1 MHIPFDTRSVAYDDH
16 IFQIGGGNII
26 DKDENEL
33 LNEPY
38 TYYRGINPYQRGYG
52 YRQSGAGIGDVLR
65 GIWRYILPAVRKV
78 GTSVGK
84 EALSTGE
91 RILDKIAEG
100 GNVKEAI
107 IEEGKKGI
115 DTILEK
121 GRKQIGSGAIKRRR
135 KLEIPIHQTLVGRK
149 VYKPLQ
155 KTSKPVK
162 RKRVD
167 TFGLY

>member
-1 MHIPFDTRSVAYDDH
+1 MHVPFDTRTVAYDDH
-16 IFQIGGGNII
+16 IFQIGAGII
-26 DKDENEL
+26 EIEENDL
-33 LNEPY
+33 LKEPY

-65 GIWRYILPAVRKV
+65 GIWRYILPAIRRV

-91 RILDKIAEG
+91 TILDKIAEG

-121 GRKQIGSGAIKRRR
+121 GQKQIGSGAIKRRR
-135 KLEIPIHQTLVGRK
+135 NSKPFIHQTIVGRK
-149 VYKPLQ
+149 VYKPTTI
-155 KTSKPVK
+155 KTK
-162 RKRVD
+162 RRRID